1 MKKNLEILT
10 TYKCNFT
17 CDYCDINYLNHKKA
31 DPASS
36 CITLDA
42 ILNENDIAE
51 VALCAKE
58 PILDSNFS
66 NIYNKIKDYDVIV
79 FSNASDKS
87 TEKFLSFDFETDIR
101 LILSFHPNFISIRDF
116 TTNCLKLSQKFRIDA
131 INIMVEDRNYNSYFK
146 KLKSLFITQI
156 NIRQPFYN
164 LTTTKRVN
172 RKGLECHLKHL
183 IFFNFV
189 TNKVSRC
196 FPYNILNK
204 DYNGVCESNFCSCV
218 DY

>member
-17 CDYCDINYLNHKKA
+17 CDYCDINYLNHKNA
-31 DPASS
+31 DPAASLT
-36 CITLDA
+36 TLDA

-51 VALCAKE
+51 VSFCAKE

-79 FSNASDKS
+79 FSNASNKS

-101 LILSFHPNFISIRDF
+101 LVLSFHPNFINIRDF
-116 TTNCLKLSQKFRIDA
+116 TINCLKLSQKFRIDT
-131 INIMVEDRNYNSYFK
+131 INIMMEDHNYNSYFK
-146 KLKSLFITQI
+146 KLKSLFYTQI

-164 LTTTKRVN
+164 LTTAKQVN

-204 DYNGVCESNFCSCV
+204 DCNGVCESNFCSCV